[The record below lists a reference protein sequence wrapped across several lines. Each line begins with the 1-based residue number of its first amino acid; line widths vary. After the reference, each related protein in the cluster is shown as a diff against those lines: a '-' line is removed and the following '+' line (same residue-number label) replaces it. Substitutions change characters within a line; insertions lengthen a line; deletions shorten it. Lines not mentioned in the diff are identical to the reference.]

1 MEKLVRILIRYK
13 VAVISLTLLLV
24 VCSAFASLFVGI
36 NYDLA
41 QYLPE
46 DSMTKISIDVVK
58 KEFGYTGMAEVMVED
73 IDLNQA
79 LAIKNIIL
87 QVDGVKGIIWLDDLA
102 DLSIPFEM
110 LPRSMTDNYFKDSS
124 ALYRVEFT
132 GSDYSTLTDQ
142 ALDDIRTALAEYKS
156 YYAGTA
162 QDSKTVRDIVSDEI
176 LGISAV
182 VVPICILI
190 LLFASRSWIEPL
202 IYLIVIGVSI
212 VFNMGTNIIFKDIS
226 FITHSMSAVLQL
238 AISLDYSLFI
248 FHRYVEER
256 DKGTGYDTAIAIAV
270 RRSFIS
276 VFASAMT
283 TVAGFAALLF
293 MRYRI
298 GADMGLVLAKG
309 VILSFLSAIL
319 VMPVVLYLFR
329 KVIDKTAHR
338 DFVPSFDRLSRM
350 TVKMKYV
357 FAIAG
362 ALILI
367 VAFLAQR
374 NNTFIYGDTSRSDG
388 DDQTSQTSDKTVIA
402 GKFGTYNPLVLLVPR
417 EGIAKEAEL
426 AAALQNTTGIR
437 SVIAFV
443 TVVDPSIPIEMV
455 PSGTLDM
462 FYSQNYARLTILLES
477 GEESQENFAAV
488 ESIKAAAEMEYPGK
502 WYLVGK
508 ASSVSDIRDSVEKD
522 SSSVMLF
529 SVLAVFLIVL
539 ISLRSFAIPVL
550 LIAVIQGSIWINM
563 SIPYF
568 TGTGLVFIG
577 YMIISALQLGATID
591 YAILLSGRYKDFRL
605 TMKPKDAAAAA
616 VSTAGISVAVSSMIL
631 AVAGFAEGFMSRI
644 PSVSAIG
651 ILLGRGAA
659 LSGIMVIFV
668 LPGLLV
674 LFDKLIIHS
683 TIGLKHAVREIR
695 PEKKTRM

>member
-1 MEKLVRILIRYK
+1 MERLVRVLIRFR
-13 VAVISLTLLLV
+13 VVVISATLLLLLF
-24 VCSAFASLFVGI
+24 SAFSSRLVGI

-46 DSMTKISIDVVK
+46 DSMTKISIDVAK
-58 KEFGYTGMAEVMVED
+58 NEFGYSGMAEVMVED
-73 IDLNQA
+73 VDLNKA
-79 LAIKNIIL
+79 LEIKNVIL
-87 QVDGVKGIIWLDDLA
+87 GIDGVKGIVWLDDLA

-110 LPRSMTDNYFKDSS
+110 LPRSVTDNYFKDDC
-124 ALYRVEFT
+124 ALYRVEFI
-132 GSDYSTLTDQ
+132 GSDYSSLTVK
-142 ALDDIRTALAEYKS
+142 ALDDIGIALKDYKS
-156 YYAGTA
+156 YYGGTA
-162 QDSKTVRDIVSDEI
+162 QDSKTVREIVSDEI

-190 LLFASRSWIEPL
+190 LIFASRSWIEPL

-212 VFNMGTNIIFKDIS
+212 LFNMGTNIIFKDIS

-256 DKGTGYDTAIAIAV
+256 DKGTEYTSAIAIAV
-270 RRSFIS
+270 KRSFVS

-309 VILSFLSAIL
+309 VILSFFSAIL
-319 VMPVVLYLFR
+319 IMPVVLYMFR
-329 KVIDKTAHR
+329 KVIDRTAHR

-350 TVKMKYV
+350 TVKMRYV
-357 FAIAG
+357 FAVSG
-362 ALILI
+362 ALILV
-367 VAFLAQR
+367 VAFLAQQ
-374 NNTFIYGDTSRSDG
+374 NNTFIYGDTSRGDG
-388 DDQTSQTSDKTVIA
+388 NDAIGQMTDKAVIA
-402 GKFGTYNPLVLLVPR
+402 EKFGTYNPLALMVPR
-417 EGIAKEAEL
+417 GSVSKEAEL
-426 AAALQNTTGIR
+426 SAELEDTAGIR

-443 TVVDPSIPIEMV
+443 TVIDPSIPYEMV
-455 PSGTLDM
+455 PPETLDM
-462 FYSQNYARLTILLES
+462 FYSQNYARITILLES
-477 GEESQENFAAV
+477 GKESPENFAAV
-488 ESIKAAAEMEYPGK
+488 ESIRVSAEKKYPGS

-508 ASSVSDIRDSVEKD
+508 ASSVADIRDSVEKD
-522 SSSVMLF
+522 SSGVMLF
-529 SVLAVFLIVL
+529 SILAVFLIVML
-539 ISLRSFAIPVL
+539 SLRSFAIPVI

-605 TMKPKDAAAAA
+605 TMTPKNAAAAA
-616 VSTAGISVAVSSMIL
+616 VSTAGISVTVSSMIL
-631 AVAGFAEGFMSRI
+631 AVAGFAEGFMSQI

-674 LFDKLIIHS
+674 LFDQFIIHS
-683 TIGLKHAVREIR
+683 TIGLKHAVRDVR

>member
-1 MEKLVRILIRYK
+1 MDKFIRILIKYRA
-13 VAVISLTLLLV
+13 AVISLTLLLV
-24 VCSAFASLFVGI
+24 MISAFASRLVGI

-41 QYLPE
+41 QYLPD
-46 DSMTKISIDVVK
+46 DSMTKISIDVAK
-58 KEFGYTGMAEVMVED
+58 KEFGYSGMAEVMVED

-79 LAIKNIIL
+79 LDIKEIL
-87 QVDGVKGIIWLDDLA
+87 LNVDGVKGIVWLDDLA

-110 LPRSMTDNYFKDSS
+110 LPEAVTENYFKEDC

-132 GSDYSTLTDQ
+132 GSDYSSLTVK
-142 ALDDIRTALAEYKS
+142 ALDDIRIALEDYKS
-156 YYAGTA
+156 YYGGTA
-162 QDSKTVRDIVSDEI
+162 QDSKVVREIVSDEI

-190 LLFASRSWIEPL
+190 LVFASRSWIEPL
-202 IYLIVIGVSI
+202 VYLIVIGVSI
-212 VFNMGTNIIFKDIS
+212 IFNMGTNIVFKNIS

-256 DKGTGYDTAIAIAV
+256 ERGLDYTGAV
-270 RRSFIS
+270 AAAVKRSFIS

-319 VMPVVLYLFR
+319 IMPIVLYLFR
-329 KVIDKTAHR
+329 NIIDKTAHR
-338 DFVPSFDRLSRM
+338 DFVPPLDRLSRM
-350 TVKMKYV
+350 TVKMRYV
-357 FAIAG
+357 FAVSG
-362 ALILI
+362 ALILV
-367 VAFLAQR
+367 VAFLAQQ
-374 NNTFIYGDTSRSDG
+374 NNTFIYGDASRSDDAG
-388 DDQTSQTSDKTVIA
+388 QAGLMSDKAVIA
-402 GKFGTYNPLVLLVPR
+402 EKFGTYNPVALMVPR
-417 EGIAKEAEL
+417 GSISKEAGL
-426 AAALQNTTGIR
+426 AAELGDTAGIQ
-437 SVIAFV
+437 SVIAYV
-443 TVVDPSIPIEMV
+443 TVVDPSIPVEMV
-455 PSGTLDM
+455 PPGALDM
-462 FYSQNYARLTILLES
+462 FYSPNYARLTILLES
-477 GEESQENFAAV
+477 GEESPENFAAV
-488 ESIKAAAEMEYPGK
+488 ESIRAAAEGQYPGR

-522 SSSVMLF
+522 SGSVMLF
-529 SVLAVFLIVL
+529 SILAVFLIVM
-539 ISLRSFAIPVL
+539 ISMRSFAIPVIL
-550 LIAVIQGSIWINM
+550 VAVIQGSIWINM

-605 TMKPKDAAAAA
+605 SMTPKDAAAAA

-631 AVAGFAEGFMSRI
+631 AVAGFAEGFLSQI

-683 TIGLKHAVREIR
+683 TIGLKHAIRASR